1 MTPLDPA
8 RMLKGL
14 EEAKVE
20 RIQVAV
26 ASDGLS
32 AFVTIQ
38 AGEASSVSQLA
49 DALTRTGV
57 VFGVDEHALAQ
68 LGMALVDPAYEVKA
82 ELVARGRAV
91 MPGQDAQLIPHF
103 HPGIQAGSVSDD
115 GTMDF
120 HDRELL
126 KPVTA
131 EEVIATVV
139 AAVPGMD
146 GRRVDGEVIACAEV
160 AGFTLTLGS
169 KVRLDSEG
177 VIVALEPGVVL
188 YKAGQSLDVV
198 QHYLHPS
205 DVDLRSGDLEMPGT
219 MLVKG
224 SVRQSFQVTCTGD
237 VEIQGGVEG
246 GNIRAGGNVHVKL
259 GISGS
264 DSAFV
269 EAAGSLAAKHAE
281 NARLHAGDLL
291 KLEEATGCELNA
303 RRIEVT
309 RGLRGGTANAEHS
322 LVAGQLGNAHS
333 ATDTLIV
340 IGEPLASPVGDAQ
353 RRLDQAKA
361 ERLAQRR
368 SFAPRGFGQ
377 GARQKGGKL
386 GREQASFAE
395 SELLRKVERIKQ
407 RDQLLWTAFVQV
419 QGTIHPGVKL
429 QMGEASIS
437 FAELTH
443 ATRFTFDPETRC
455 IRSERPT

>member
-1 MTPLDPA
+1 
-8 RMLKGL
+8 MLKGL
-14 EEAKVE
+14 EEVTVE

-38 AGEASSVSQLA
+38 AGEASSLIELA
-49 DALTRTGV
+49 DSLKSARV
-57 VFGVDEHALAQ
+57 VFGVDEPVLAQ
-68 LGMALVDPAYEVKA
+68 LGTALVDPAYEAKA
-82 ELVARGRAV
+82 ELIARGRAAV
-91 MPGQDAQLIPHF
+91 AGQDAQFIPHF
-103 HPGIQAGSVSDD
+103 HPGIQAGSLADD

-120 HDRELL
+120 HDREFL
-126 KPVTA
+126 KPVAA

-139 AAVPGMD
+139 AAVPGVD

-160 AGFTLTLGS
+160 AGFTLTLGAN
-169 KVRLDSEG
+169 VRLGSEG
-177 VIVALEPGVVL
+177 SIVALAPGVVL

-198 QHYLHPS
+198 QHYLHPT

-246 GNIRAGGNVHVKL
+246 GSIRAGGNVHVKL

-264 DSAFV
+264 DAAYV
-269 EAAGSLAAKHAE
+269 QAAGSLAAKHAE
-281 NARLHAGDLL
+281 NARLHAGDLM
-291 KLEEATGCELNA
+291 KLEEATGCELGA

-309 RGLRGGTANAEHS
+309 RCLRGGTANAEHS

-353 RRLDQAKA
+353 KRLDMAKA

-368 SFAPRGFGQ
+368 SFAPRAFGQ

-395 SELLRKVERIKQ
+395 SEVLCKVERIKQ
-407 RDQLLWTAFVQV
+407 RDQLLLTAFVQV

-437 FAELTH
+437 FTELTH
-443 ATRFTFDPETRC
+443 ANRFTFDPEMRL
-455 IRSERPT
+455 IRSERPTP